1 METTRHGEGH
11 VNVRS
16 LLRFIIALAMFVCS
30 AFSRAEEITVTH
42 WGAQFYGAPYAVAM
56 EKGWF
61 KSGTFDVT
69 GIITSTGGGTSLRNT
84 LASPMPIGEVAL
96 PAVIEAMRAG
106 AKLKIIYSGVGSV
119 AEQVWATR
127 PGEPYHSIKDLKGQ
141 RIGYTRP
148 ASVSNMLILMALEK
162 SGMKAS
168 EVELVAV
175 GGVGALLAAV
185 LQGSIAAGNI
195 HEPLWTRDKD
205 KLQQVFW
212 FKDIMSPAMTQTVG
226 ITTEEFMKKRP
237 DAIKAVVEGRLKGV
251 RFIYEHPDEAADIVS
266 KLHKWDPAITR
277 QVFAL
282 LVKEKWWDQGA
293 FNMDGMNAMLNGM
306 RLVGEFKGELDWATL
321 IDERFLPA
329 DLQTIKK

>member
-1 METTRHGEGH
+1 METYRHGAGRSPT
-11 VNVRS
+11 RS
-16 LLRFIIALAMFVCS
+16 LLGFVVAIAISVCS
-30 AFSRAEEITVTH
+30 SISRAEDITVTH

-106 AKLKIIYSGVGSV
+106 AKLKMIYSGVGSV

-127 PGEPYHSIKDLKGQ
+127 PGQPYHSIKDLKGK

-148 ASVSNMLILMALEK
+148 ASVSNMILLMALEK

-175 GGVGALLAAV
+175 GGVGAVLAAV
-185 LQGSIAAGNI
+185 QQGSIDAGNI
-195 HEPLWTRDKD
+195 NEPLWTRDKA

-212 FKDIMSPAMTQTVG
+212 IKDVMSPAMTQTVG
-226 ITTEEFMKKRP
+226 ITTEDFMKKRP
-237 DAIKAVVEGRLKGV
+237 DVIKAVIDGRLRGV

-266 KLHKWDPAITR
+266 KLHKWDPAVTR
-277 QVFAL
+277 QVFAEL
-282 LVKEKWWDQGA
+282 IKDKWWDQGA
-293 FNMDGMNAMLNGM
+293 FNLDGLNAMLNGM

-329 DLQTIKK
+329 DLKTIKK

>member
-195 HEPLWTRDKD
+195 NEPLWTRDKD

-277 QVFAL
+277 QVFAQ
-282 LVKEKWWDQGA
+282 LVKDKWWDQGA
-293 FNMDGMNAMLNGM
+293 FNFDGLNAMLNGM

-329 DLQTIKK
+329 DLKTIKK

>member
-1 METTRHGEGH
+1 METYRHGARR
-11 VNVRS
+11 VPSRS
-16 LLRFIIALAMFVCS
+16 LLGFILAFAISVTGFV
-30 AFSRAEEITVTH
+30 SRAEEITVTH
-42 WGAQFYGAPYAVAM
+42 WGAAFYGAPYAIAM

-61 KSGTFDVT
+61 KSGSFDVT

-127 PGEPYHSIKDLKGQ
+127 PGQPYKSITDLKGK

-148 ASVSNMLILMALEK
+148 ASVSNMILLMALEK

-175 GGVGALLAAV
+175 GGVGAVLAAV
-185 LQGSIAAGNI
+185 LQGSIDAGNI
-195 HEPLWTRDKD
+195 NEPLWTRDKD

-212 FKDIMSPAMTQTVG
+212 IKDVMSPAMTQTVG
-226 ITTEEFMKKRP
+226 ITTEDFMKKRP
-237 DAIKAVVEGRLKGV
+237 EVIRAVIDGRIKGV

-277 QVFAL
+277 QVFAQL
-282 LVKEKWWDQGA
+282 IKDKWWDEGA
-293 FNMDGMNAMLNGM
+293 FNLDGMNAMLEGM
-306 RLVGEFKGELDWATL
+306 RLVGQFEGKLDWATL
-321 IDERFLPA
+321 IDDRFLPP
-329 DLQTIKK
+329 DLQKAKK

>member
-195 HEPLWTRDKD
+195 NEPLWTRDKD

-277 QVFAL
+277 QVFAQ
-282 LVKEKWWDQGA
+282 LVKDKWWDQGA
-293 FNMDGMNAMLNGM
+293 FNFDGLNAMLNGM